1 MFSILLF
8 LIYLYWEKLTLCY
21 QYFQMSWKKNYSA
34 TKSDKF
40 KTLQLVTMEAFQLF
54 GEYALVVLDLHRG
67 RLKISKVS
75 TGKIDIE
82 YPYCGR
88 NYIFR
93 TQIKRGPRKFLVE
106 KVTDEANN
114 DITENI
120 ISYLGPNEDWHG
132 HTYSVQDFGCS
143 FMDFKLTDDRILHFE
158 ENITTIE

>member
-21 QYFQMSWKKNYSA
+21 EYFKMSWKKNDSL

-40 KTLQLVTMEAFQLF
+40 RTFQLVVIEACQLF
-54 GEYALVVLDLHRG
+54 GEYALVFLDLHRG

-88 NYIFR
+88 NYVFR
-93 TQIKRGPRKFLVE
+93 TQIKKGPRKFLVE
-106 KVTDEANN
+106 KVVDEAEN
-114 DITENI
+114 DITDTVRR
-120 ISYLGPNEDWHG
+120 YLGPNEDWHG
-132 HTYSVQDFGCS
+132 NTYSVQDFGCS
-143 FMDFKLTDDRILHFE
+143 SMEFLLTDERRVHFE
-158 ENITTIE
+158 DNLGAIE